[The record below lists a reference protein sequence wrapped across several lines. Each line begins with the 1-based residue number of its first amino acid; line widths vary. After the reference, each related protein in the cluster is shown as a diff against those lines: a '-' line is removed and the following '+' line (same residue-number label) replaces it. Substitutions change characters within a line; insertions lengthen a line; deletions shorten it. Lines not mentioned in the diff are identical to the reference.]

1 MLAIEYL
8 KATVGR
14 YPNKAAIVESEASVS
29 FLQVWNRALHLAHWI
44 VVRFPAR
51 SLPVAIDL
59 PKSIDAIIAL
69 VAVQLSGNIY
79 APLDPESPP
88 GRKREIFKSLG
99 EFLWLRKEDGRII
112 LNDEVYEGAAPAHSH
127 ELQELEQALFK
138 RLAQGD
144 GASPL
149 YIMHTSGTTGRPKGV
164 AISNASVIDY
174 IEWAI
179 ETYAVSEAEEIG
191 CQAPLCFD
199 NSTLDLYLCLFTG
212 ATLHLIRRGTL
223 AFPPLLGEYLESSR
237 INFIFWTPSLISNML
252 ALKVWR
258 ERAAPGLKKILFAG
272 EVMPLN
278 VLRTLRAIFPDALL
292 SNLYGPTEATV
303 DATYWIFGDELES
316 LDATPIG
323 KPCRN
328 HRILLLD
335 DAGHLIE
342 CVDTTGEIC
351 IAGAG
356 VALGYWNEPELTRQA
371 FIASPEQGRGDE
383 IIYKTGDMGYVS
395 GKDALIY
402 LAGRNDGQFKHQGHR
417 IESGEIENALNALD
431 GIAQSCVFYDA
442 DKKAIIACYLAVKG
456 YEGPPRR
463 ADFEDRL
470 PTYMFPRRFIR
481 LETFP
486 QTVNG
491 KLDRAGIRKHYDQGR
506 YE

>member
-1 MLAIEYL
+1 MLAIDYL
-8 KATVGR
+8 KTTVER
-14 YPNKAAIVESEASVS
+14 YPDKTAIVDSGASVS
-29 FLQVWNRALHLAHWI
+29 FLQVWNRALHLARWI
-44 VVRFPAR
+44 SVRFPDR
-51 SLPVAIDL
+51 GLPVAIDL

-99 EFLWLRKEDGRII
+99 EFLWLREEAGRIT
-112 LNDEVYEGAAPAHSH
+112 LNDEVYDEAPVQSENLAG
-127 ELQELEQALFK
+127 LEQALLE
-138 RLAQGD
+138 RLAH
-144 GASPL
+144 GADACPL

-179 ETYAVSEAEEIG
+179 ETYAVSEAETIG
-191 CQAPLCFD
+191 SQAPLCFD
-199 NSTLDLYLCLFTG
+199 NSTLDLYLCFFTG
-212 ATLHLIRRGTL
+212 ATLHLIPRDTL
-223 AFPPLLGEYLESSR
+223 AFPPLLGEYLESIR

-252 ALKVWR
+252 ALKIWR
-258 ERAAPGLKKILFAG
+258 SGEVPGLKKILFAG
-272 EVMPLN
+272 EAMPLS
-278 VLRTLRAIFPDALL
+278 VLRQLRELFPDALL

-303 DATYWIFGDELES
+303 DTTYWIFGDELES
-316 LDATPIG
+316 LEATPIG

-342 CVDTTGEIC
+342 RADTPGEIC

-371 FIASPEQGRGDE
+371 FIANPEPGRCDE

-402 LAGRNDGQFKHQGHR
+402 LTGRNDGQFKHQGHR
-417 IESGEIENALNALD
+417 IESGEIENALNALE

-442 DKKAIIACYLAVKG
+442 DSKAIIACYMAVKG
-456 YEGPPRR
+456 YEGPPQR
-463 ADFEDRL
+463 ADFKDRL
-470 PTYMFPRRFIR
+470 PTYMFPRRFIKV
-481 LETFP
+481 ETFP

-491 KLDRAGIRKHYDQGR
+491 KLDRKALREQYNQGR